1 MRRQT
6 SFAAV
11 VLLLAGVLSL
21 AGRYLW
27 PMAVQRLDSR
37 RVAQTSDATVSTT
50 FHIGGDGY
58 LGYWFLV
65 SPDLRREAAR
75 RGIGLAFDD
84 DGGAYADRL
93 AKFAAGGYDAIV
105 LPINSYLQ
113 HGEAHRFPGAIV
125 LAIAES
131 RGADGIVA
139 FADKIPGGKVTELD
153 DARLTIVY
161 TRESPS
167 SFLLDLTIADFE
179 LANLAGSRAWRAE
192 VAGVGDVLK
201 RAQRHEG
208 DAFVLWEPELSQALR
223 DVPELRYVWGSDKF
237 VGYIKDVL
245 VVRREVLQ
253 SREADVT
260 ALLSTYF
267 RVMDAYAADRERMLA
282 DITQSTGLRPQV
294 AEAMLGKID
303 WYDAYENA
311 SQEFGVQTGV
321 NLPVTEGVVRTI
333 IACTDVLRRTGA
345 VKRDPLGGDPYQ
357 IVNSSLVKKVIEEM
371 PRAVG
376 PHGQTASA
384 FAPLDADAW
393 RSLREIGML
402 RVEPITFQAGTQ
414 LLDDDGKAQVDRIAE
429 LLVNNYPAYRV
440 AVRGH
445 TGPGDEAANLE
456 LSQMRA
462 EVVVQYLQAVHAMPA
477 GRLHAEGRGS
487 SEPPPRRPGESERAY
502 GYRLPRVEFVLLQ
515 ASKL

>member
-6 SFAAV
+6 AFALV
-11 VLLLAGVLSL
+11 VVLLAGVLSL

-27 PMAVQRLDSR
+27 PIVGQHLDDR
-37 RVAQTSDATVSTT
+37 RVAQTSDATVTTT
-50 FHIGGDGY
+50 FRIGGDGY

-75 RGIGLAFDD
+75 RGIGISFED
-84 DGGAYADRL
+84 DGGAYADRV
-93 AKFAAGGYDAIV
+93 ARFAAGSLDAIV

-125 LAIAES
+125 MAIAES

-139 FADKIPGGKVTELD
+139 FADKVPGGKVTELD
-153 DARLTIVY
+153 DARLKIAY

-192 VAGVGDVLK
+192 VGGVGEVLK

-223 DVPELRYVWGSDKF
+223 DVPELRYLWGSDKF

-245 VVRREVLQ
+245 VVRRDVLQ
-253 SREADVT
+253 AREAEV
-260 ALLSTYF
+260 AAFLSVYF
-267 RVMDAYAADRERMLA
+267 RVMDAYAADRERMLT
-282 DITQSTGLRPQV
+282 DIAQSTGLRRPV
-294 AEAMLGKID
+294 AEAVLGKID

-311 SQEFGVQTGV
+311 GQQFGVQTGV
-321 NLPVTEGVVRTI
+321 NLPVADGIVRTI
-333 IACTDVLRRTGA
+333 IACTDVLRRTGTI
-345 VKRDPLGGDPYQ
+345 KRDPLGGDPYQ
-357 IVNSSLVKKVIEEM
+357 IVNSAVIRKVLEDQ
-371 PRAVG
+371 PRAIG
-376 PHGQTASA
+376 PHGAAAPA
-384 FAPLDADAW
+384 FAPLDAEAW
-393 RSLREIGML
+393 RGLHEIGML

-414 LLDDDGKAQVDRIAE
+414 LLDDDGKAQVDRIAD

-456 LSQMRA
+456 LSQTRA
-462 EVVVQYLQAVHAMPA
+462 DVVVQYLQTVHAVPA
-477 GRLHAEGRGS
+477 ARLHAEGKGAS
-487 SEPPPRRPGESERAY
+487 DPPPRRAGESDRAY

-515 ASKL
+515 ANRL

>member
-6 SFAAV
+6 LFALVV
-11 VLLLAGVLSL
+11 VLLAVGVTLSW
-21 AGRYLW
+21 RYLS
-27 PMAVQRLDSR
+27 PIAMKRIDAR
-37 RVAQTSDATVSTT
+37 RVAETSDATVSTT
-50 FHIGGDGY
+50 FRIGGDGY

-65 SPDLRREAAR
+65 APDTRREAAR
-75 RGIGLAFDD
+75 RGIGIAFED
-84 DGGAYADRL
+84 DGGAYADRV

-105 LPINSYLQ
+105 LPINSYLL

-153 DARLTIVY
+153 DASLRIVY

-179 LANLAGSRAWRAE
+179 LANLAGSRTWRQE
-192 VAGVGDVLK
+192 VGGVGEVVK

-208 DAFVLWEPELSQALR
+208 DAFVLWEPELSQALH

-237 VGYIKDVL
+237 SGYIKDVL
-245 VVRREVLQ
+245 VMRRDVLQ
-253 SREADVT
+253 SREADV
-260 ALLSTYF
+260 AAFLSVYF
-267 RVMDAYAADRERMLA
+267 RVMDAYAADRDRMLA
-282 DITQSTGLRPQV
+282 DMAQTTGLRPQI
-294 AEAMLGKID
+294 AETMLAKID

-311 SQEFGVQTGV
+311 SQQFGVQTGV
-321 NLPVTEGVVRTI
+321 NLPVTEGIVRTI
-333 IACTDVLRRTGA
+333 IACTDVLRRTGT
-345 VKRDPLGGDPYQ
+345 VKRDPLAGDPYQ
-357 IVNSSLVKKVIEEM
+357 IVNSAPLRKVLEEV

-376 PHGQTASA
+376 PRGPATSA
-384 FAPLDADAW
+384 FTPLDADAW
-393 RSLREIGML
+393 RSLHEIGML
-402 RVEPITFQAGTQ
+402 RVEPITFQSGTQ
-414 LLDDDGKAQVDRIAE
+414 LLDDDGKAQIDRIAE
-429 LLVNNYPAYRV
+429 LLINNYPAYRI

-445 TGPGDEAANLE
+445 TGSGDPAANLE

-462 EVVVQYLQAVHAMPA
+462 DVVVQYLQTVHAIPA
-477 GRLHAEGRGS
+477 SRLHAEGKGDTQ
-487 SEPPPRRPGESERAY
+487 PPPRRPGESERAY
-502 GYRLPRVEFVLLQ
+502 GYRWPRVEFVLLQ

>member
-6 SFAAV
+6 AFAAV
-11 VLLLAGVLSL
+11 VLLLAVAVSL
-21 AGRYLW
+21 AWRYLW
-27 PMAVQRLDSR
+27 PIAARRLDDR
-37 RVAQTSDATVSTT
+37 RVAETSETTVSTT
-50 FHIGGDGY
+50 LRIGGDGY

-65 SPDLRREAAR
+65 APDLRREAAR
-75 RGIGLAFDD
+75 RGIGLAFED
-84 DGGAYADRL
+84 DGGAYADRV

-113 HGEAHRFPGAIV
+113 HGESHRFPGVIV

-139 FADKIPGGKVTELD
+139 FADKVPNGKVTELD
-153 DARLTIVY
+153 DASLRVVY
-161 TRESPS
+161 TKDSPS

-192 VAGVGDVLK
+192 VGGVGEVLK

-208 DAFVLWEPELSQALR
+208 DAFVLWEPELSQALNEVR
-223 DVPELRYVWGSDKF
+223 ELRYVWGSDKF

-245 VVRREVLQ
+245 VVRRDVLQ
-253 SREADVT
+253 AREADVT
-260 ALLSTYF
+260 AFLSTYF

-282 DITQSTGLRPQV
+282 DIAQTTGLRPQV
-294 AEAMLGKID
+294 AETMLGKID

-311 SQEFGVQTGV
+311 AQQFGVQTGV
-321 NLPVTEGVVRTI
+321 NLPVSEGVVRTI
-333 IACTDVLRRTGA
+333 IACTDVLRRTG
-345 VKRDPLGGDPYQ
+345 VVRRDPLAGDPYQ
-357 IVNSSLVKKVIEEM
+357 IVNSAPIRRVLEEI
-371 PRAVG
+371 PRAL
-376 PHGQTASA
+376 GQRGAAATP
-384 FAPLDADAW
+384 FPPLDAEAW
-393 RSLREIGML
+393 RGLHEVGML

-414 LLDDDGKAQVDRIAE
+414 LLDDDGKAQVDHIAE
-429 LLVNNYPAYRV
+429 LLTTNYPAYRV

-456 LSQMRA
+456 LSQTRA
-462 EVVVQYLQAVHAMPA
+462 DVVVQYLQAVHAIPA
-477 GRLHAEGRGS
+477 ARLHAEGKGAS
-487 SEPPPRRPGESERAY
+487 QPPARRPGESERAY
-502 GYRLPRVEFVLLQ
+502 GYRWPRVEFVLLQ